1 MLPGIRTLLTTNTPP
16 QQGVPVCSILAPL
29 EEAFRPMGSKE
40 AKKKQ
45 MKDQFKLA
53 WALLQI
59 PEHPDKKV
67 QHKPGPC
74 DCGHVFSDEEL
85 SVAET
90 RQVFDL
96 PQPKLEVTAH
106 QLLKGKCPG
115 CGKWHKGIAP
125 EGVNAPVQYGYGV
138 KTLAVLLNVV
148 LARAS
153 IFGVMASVSP

>member
-1 MLPGIRTLLTTNTPP
+1 
-16 QQGVPVCSILAPL
+16 
-29 EEAFRPMGSKE
+29 
-40 AKKKQ
+40 
-45 MKDQFKLA
+45 
-53 WALLQI
+53 
-59 PEHPDKKV
+59 
-67 QHKPGPC
+67 
-74 DCGHVFSDEEL
+74 
-85 SVAET
+85 VAET

-153 IFGVMASVSP
+153 IFGVMASVSPLDPSRGFRSSTAINRILGLSPF